1 MTETYPFRR
10 EDNGEIVEVPF
21 ETMIQ
26 HRYGWITLEDGVEAR
41 RVHREER
48 KPKRREVRTGSREI
62 VSDALGFGQ
71 HQFDEMEADRR
82 GNGFDGVEFRRDPS
96 VPEFFQVKCSSRA
109 EFNKY
114 MRHRGFEQRTGIG
127 GVMLSED
134 ELRRAEAWAKE
145 RYDAD

>member
-1 MTETYPFRR
+1 MPWGSGSTSSTRWRR
-10 EDNGEIVEVPF
+10 IGE
-21 ETMIQ
+21 
-26 HRYGWITLEDGVEAR
+26 G
-41 RVHREER
+41 
-48 KPKRREVRTGSREI
+48 TGSTAW
-62 VSDALGFGQ
+62 SSA
-71 HQFDEMEADRR
+71 ATRR
-82 GNGFDGVEFRRDPS
+82 S
-96 VPEFFQVKCSSRA
+96 PEFFQVKCSSRA